1 MKKRVS
7 IALRVSLVFSV
18 AVALILGLVAVVVTA
33 EVRKSLDE
41 LITNE
46 NIQIAKARAD
56 EVGELAEK
64 LIWQLKTL
72 ALQPQLLD
80 PDREN
85 VAAYLRGLEGRLS
98 PEVASIFFAW
108 PDGADATS
116 AGTQSSLLD
125 RDYFQAIV
133 KGGSELAIGEPVISK
148 SLGVPVVPL
157 AVAVKDEGGRTA
169 GLVGLSMKLDKF
181 SQIVGAIQVGKGG
194 YGWVADKRGLIVAHP
209 QSETIMKLDI
219 TRADE
224 LGYRGLSA
232 LGKTL
237 LSQDSGHGHFSNSSG
252 LPMVAFYAKIPSS
265 GGWVLGVNLPESV
278 MSAASAA
285 IIRIFIVV
293 ILVAMAAVLLLAS
306 FLARSLVK
314 PIVSLV
320 GSFRELA
327 EGEAD
332 LTKALEI
339 ERNDEIGDLSSDFNL
354 FLSRLRE
361 IVVNLKTA
369 QDELANIG
377 EELRSSAGDTAGA
390 VSQISESAQR
400 VSQKTEAQAA
410 SVQSSSSAV
419 EEIAKNIESL
429 EGLIADQSASVTE
442 ASASIEEMIGNIA
455 SVTSSVEKMGGEF
468 ALLSAQAEEGRTNQ
482 ETTDAR
488 IKQIAERSESLLE
501 ANAAIAA
508 IASQTNLLAMNAAI
522 EAAHAGEAGKGFSVV
537 ADEIRNLAETSAEQ
551 SRTIGSELSEVQ
563 KAIEEVVA
571 SSRVSEASF
580 ARVAEKIAATDSL
593 VREVMSAMT
602 EQKEG
607 SAQILEALKSMN
619 EITTHVRNGSKEMNV
634 GNATLLSGMQELR
647 ATAGEIQE
655 SAAEMAKGAL
665 SIASGAKKVSLMADG
680 TTETIARMDEA
691 VGRFIV

>member
-18 AVALILGLVAVVVTA
+18 AVALILGLVAVVVTGA
-33 EVRKSLDE
+33 VQKSLDE

-56 EVGELAEK
+56 QVGELVEK
-64 LIWQLKTL
+64 LTWQLRTL
-72 ALQPQLLD
+72 ALQPQLLSS
-80 PDREN
+80 DRKA
-85 VAAYLRGLEGRLS
+85 VGSYVRGLEGRLS

-108 PDGADATS
+108 PDGADVTSGGATS
-116 AGTQSSLLD
+116 SLAD
-125 RDYFQAIV
+125 RDYFKAII
-133 KGGSELAIGEPVISK
+133 GGGAEMALGAPVIAK
-148 SLGVPVVPL
+148 SLGVPIVPI
-157 AVAVKDEGGRTA
+157 AVAVKDEGGRTV
-169 GLVGLSMKLDKF
+169 GLIGLSMKLEKF
-181 SQIVGAIQVGKGG
+181 SQIVGTIQVGKGG
-194 YGWVADKRGLIVAHP
+194 YGWAVDSKGLIVAHP
-209 QSETIMKLDI
+209 QPETIMKLDI

-224 LGYRGLSA
+224 SGYRGLSA
-232 LGKTL
+232 LSKTL
-237 LSQDSGHGHFSNSSG
+237 LAQDSGHGHFINGSG
-252 LPMVAFYAKIPSS
+252 QPMVAFYAKIPST
-265 GGWVLGVNLPESV
+265 GGWSLGVNLPESE
-278 MSAASAA
+278 MLAASAS

-293 ILVAMAAVLLLAS
+293 ILAAMVAVLLLAS

-314 PIVSLV
+314 PILSLV

-339 ERNDEIGDLSSDFNL
+339 ERNDEIGDLSSDFNR

-400 VSQKTEAQAA
+400 VSLKTEAQAA
-410 SVQSSSSAV
+410 SVESSSSAV

-429 EGLIADQSASVTE
+429 ERLIADQSASVTE

-607 SAQILEALKSMN
+607 SAQILEALKAMN
-619 EITTHVRNGSKEMNV
+619 EITTHVRNGSREMNV

-647 ATAGEIQE
+647 STAGEIQE